1 MRYSSIKQYDVANG
15 VGIRTTLFV
24 TGCYF
29 NCKGCFNKE
38 IQDFNTGNLWTD
50 NIQQNFINKGLDN
63 KITGYSILGGE
74 PLSQDNDMLELVK
87 QIKKQTNKSIWMW
100 TGFIYEELNDFQK
113 EIISYVDVLID
124 GQFIENLKNLNLK
137 FRGSSNQRIID
148 VKKSLQES
156 KVILWE

>member
-1 MRYSSIKQYDVANG
+1 MRYSNIKQYDVANG

-38 IQDFNTGNLWTD
+38 IQDFNSGKLWT
-50 NIQQNFINKGLDN
+50 NETQQQFIDMGLNN

-74 PLSQDNDMLELVK
+74 PLSQDINMLNLVK
-87 QIKKQTNKSIWMW
+87 QIKKQNNKSIWMW
-100 TGFIYEELNDFQK
+100 TGFLFENLNDFQK
-113 EIISYVDVLID
+113 EIISYVDILVD
-124 GQFIENLKNLNLK
+124 GQFVEELKNLNLK
-137 FRGSSNQRIID
+137 FRGSSNQRLID
-148 VKKSLQES
+148 VKKSLQEG